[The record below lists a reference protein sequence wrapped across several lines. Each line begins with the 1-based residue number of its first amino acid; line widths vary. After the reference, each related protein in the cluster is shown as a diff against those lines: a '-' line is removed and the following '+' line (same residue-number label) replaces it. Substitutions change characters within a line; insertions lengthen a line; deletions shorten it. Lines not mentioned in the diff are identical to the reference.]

1 MSGNEWWRI
10 ERGKVKCTLK
20 ELTGNAGSQ
29 DEGSFLKE
37 QLKKAVRKGTSL
49 YFYIF
54 LILLVL

>member
-1 MSGNEWWRI
+1 MVENRKRQSQVHTR
-10 ERGKVKCTLK
+10 